1 MIMKSSLW
9 KISEQEKKS
18 ILSLV
23 TKGKEEERH
32 NERFAIFSFEDMYNI
47 FSDNEIA
54 IFEKYL
60 AFNPKELSK
69 SLPFLGIKEPENL
82 VTIRNQHFT
91 TDKLADVPP
100 VQYLPSRD
108 VKALARL
115 NKEIREDLGKE
126 LNVLYGYRSPAR
138 QVFLFFDHLNRT
150 FHFDFDAAIKRVFP
164 PHYSEHASGVV
175 QGIDFITQDGI
186 KGDGFE
192 KTTEYAWLT
201 KNAKEFG
208 FVESYP
214 KNNVYGVVWESWHW
228 KYIDENSLKD
238 I

>member
-1 MIMKSSLW
+1 MKSSLW
-9 KISEQEKKS
+9 KISEQEKKP
-18 ILSLV
+18 ILSLI
-23 TKGKEEERH
+23 TKGKEEEKH

-60 AFNPKELSK
+60 AFDSKELSK
-69 SLPFLGIKEPENL
+69 SLPFLGIKEPKNL

-100 VQYLPSRD
+100 VQYLPQKD
-108 VKALARL
+108 IDALAKL
-115 NKEIREDLGKE
+115 NEGMKKKLGKE
-126 LNVLYGYRSPAR
+126 VNVLYGYRSPAR
-138 QVFLFFDHLNRT
+138 QVFLFFDILKRI
-150 FHFDFDAAIKRVFP
+150 FDFDFDKAIKRVFP
-164 PHYSEHASGVV
+164 PEFSEHASGVV

-186 KGDGFE
+186 KS
-192 KTTEYAWLT
+192 TEFTQTPEYEWLI
-201 KNAKEFG
+201 KNAEKCD

-228 KYIDENSLKD
+228 KYIGN
-238 I
+238 